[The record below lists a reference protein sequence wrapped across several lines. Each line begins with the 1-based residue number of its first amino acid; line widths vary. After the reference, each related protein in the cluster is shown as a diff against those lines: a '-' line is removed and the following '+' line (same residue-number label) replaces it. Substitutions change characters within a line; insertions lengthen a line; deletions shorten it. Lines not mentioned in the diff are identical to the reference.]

1 MIQFYAPDLEATGL
15 LPETESG
22 HCCRVLRMKEGDHI
36 FVTDGQG
43 HRFECAILDAH
54 PKHTAVE
61 IITMEEISPWWGFNL
76 EICVAPSKNA
86 DRMEWLV
93 EKAVEIGVNRIVL
106 MKCARSERKTLRTDR
121 LEKIAVSAMNQS
133 LKANKTVIEG
143 PIPFKEL
150 VADCFSGFKCLGY
163 CNDAY
168 PLRNFA
174 QEYKEG
180 NLRILIG
187 PEGDFTPEEV
197 TLAVEQGYMP
207 VTFGGSR
214 LRLETAAI
222 YAAVAAH
229 VIGDSKAYGS
239 LKPQL

>member
-1 MIQFYAPDLEATGL
+1 MIQFYAPEIEATGL

-22 HCCRVLRMKEGDHI
+22 HCVRVLRMKEGDRI
-36 FVTDGQG
+36 FATDGKG
-43 HRFECAILDAH
+43 HRFECLILDAH

-61 IITMEEISPWWGFNL
+61 ILTMEKIAPWWGFRL
-76 EICVAPSKNA
+76 ELCVAPSKNA

-93 EKAVEIGVNRIVL
+93 EKAVEIGVDRIVL
-106 MKCARSERKTLRTDR
+106 MKCTRSERKSLRTDR

-133 LKANKTVIEG
+133 LKATRTEIAG
-143 PIPFKEL
+143 PVTFKEI
-150 VADCFSGFKCLGY
+150 VGDGFSGFKCLGY
-163 CNDAY
+163 CDDAY

-174 QEYKEG
+174 QEFRG
-180 NLRILIG
+180 GDVRILIG

-197 TLAVEQGYMP
+197 ALAVENGYIP

-214 LRLETAAI
+214 LRLETAAL

-229 VIGDSKAYGS
+229 VVGDGS
-239 LKPQL
+239 DVRNS